1 MAVIRRSL
9 LGGAAA
15 LAVAGSADGNR
26 RPQQTAR
33 TLRPEMFGPIGVSP
47 AGDTAA
53 WIALANE
60 ATAVG
65 RQFGQVNVEAEGD
78 YQIVGSAVQFRGIP
92 NLRLRLGRSRFW
104 QRQRLSKTLQFIGC
118 AVVSVEGGE
127 GYGLGRT
134 AGEYNGSIAAYNGVA
149 FLYFEECDSVGVLDS
164 RGFNHAGGCFVVLG
178 GRLRRFENVKAV
190 GIGVGAGGIPDPAR
204 IANADLRNGSDFGI
218 MCVPIEYGRG
228 WVFEDEFINC
238 ETRDSAFGIQTV
250 QTARCFGRG
259 NRIGPHPG
267 QHGVYGVDLDGVDWQ
282 SNTFEDCAQH
292 AFKNQLENYAGR
304 LAGAAWRPGASYTVG
319 QRVRFSSTLWEVIAP
334 HLSGARPDPARFK
347 RSDLNTRNAGVFS
360 NNAVRRCMSGFAQ
373 IAIPALYG
381 SSIVSDGWRID
392 ANIIEDSTG
401 EPLRLDRMLN
411 CHVTN
416 NTIMGAVGTGILA
429 LDFSGSISHNS
440 ISFTQI
446 SAINVVALGPVRIE
460 DNEMVNVALNGPDEQ
475 NRTPVVISGPGLMNS
490 RNRSRQSAVRLYRNS
505 IRWGGGGTSGRSLRE
520 PVARWLYLVSDP
532 SVVVEAVD
540 LISDPSSPR
549 SFSLPS
555 RSAIRSSVR
564 NSFSRFTDNA
574 NTTIA
579 LASGQAPR

>member
-1 MAVIRRSL
+1 MAIIRRSL

-15 LAVAGSADGNR
+15 LAAIGSAGGNPT
-26 RPQQTAR
+26 PQLPAR
-33 TLRPEMFGPIGVSP
+33 TLRPEMFGRIGVSP

-60 ATAVG
+60 ASAVG
-65 RQFGQVNVEAEGD
+65 RQFGQVNVEAEGE
-78 YQIVGSAVQFRGIP
+78 YQIVGSAVQFRDVP
-92 NLRLRLGRSRFW
+92 NLRLRLGRSRFR
-104 QRQRLSKTLQFIGC
+104 QRQRLSKTLQFIRC
-118 AVVSVEGGE
+118 AAVSVAGGE
-127 GYGLGRT
+127 GYGLGRS
-134 AGEYNGSIAAYNGVA
+134 AGEYNGGVAAYNGVA
-149 FLYFEECDSVGVLDS
+149 FLYFEECDSVSVLDS
-164 RGFNHAGGCFVVLG
+164 KGFDHAGGCFVVLG

-204 IANADLRNGSDFGI
+204 TTNADLRNGSDFGI

-282 SNTFEDCAQH
+282 SNTFEDCAQL

-304 LAGAAWRPGASYTVG
+304 LVGTAWRSGVSYSVG
-319 QRVRFSSTLWEVIAP
+319 QRVRFSSTLWEVVGA
-334 HLSGARPDPARFK
+334 HRSGARPDPNRFK
-347 RSDLNTRNAGVFS
+347 RSDVNTRTAGVFS
-360 NNAVRRCMSGFAQ
+360 NNAVRRCLSGFAQ
-373 IAIPALYG
+373 ITIPALYG
-381 SSIVSDGWRID
+381 SSIVSEGWRID

-411 CHVTN
+411 CDVTN
-416 NTIMGAVGTGILA
+416 NTIRGAIGAAILA
-429 LDFSGSISHNS
+429 LDFSGSIRHNR
-440 ISFTQI
+440 ISSTQI
-446 SAINVVALGPVRIE
+446 SAINIVALGIVRIE

-475 NRTPVVISGPGLMNS
+475 NKTPVVISGPGLMNS
-490 RNRSRQSAVRLYRNS
+490 RSRNRQSTVHLYRNS
-505 IRWGGGGTSGRSLRE
+505 IRWGGGGASGRSLRE

-532 SVVVEAVD
+532 SVVVETAD

-549 SFSLPS
+549 TFSLPS

-574 NTTIA
+574 NTPIA
-579 LASGQAPR
+579 LASGQALR